1 LFRTRSVSLKVSPTA
16 TTVNVDTQSGNM
28 ISPTPTLNIDEQAAQ
43 LRLTYRDMTH
53 HLEDEHERLVSS
65 LKTEWEQTAKERIR
79 LQRLTLDYQQEQNR
93 LTEENRRWKKLYS
106 ESLLEKPRIENE
118 GERTLLNATEKYSII
133 KRHYD
138 QLLEDSHQQ
147 IK

>member
-16 TTVNVDTQSGNM
+16 TTVNVDSQSGNM

-43 LRLTYRDMTH
+43 LRLTYRGMTH

-65 LKTEWEQTAKERIR
+65 LKTEWKQTAKERIR

-118 GERTLLNATEKYSII
+118 GERTLLDATEKYSII